1 MEDSET
7 EPAGARKHSAT
18 RRQRQSSGVLFDDS
32 HHPATTDT
40 ATTTGTAAA
49 AVHGQRR
56 RSTTIN
62 ATPTAVVRGTTAG
75 DVGERISLKVG
86 GVPLNITEKTNPSGL
101 ARFTAY

>member
-1 MEDSET
+1 VEDSET

-49 AVHGQRR
+49 VHGQRR

-75 DVGERISLKVG
+75 DVGESISLKVG

-101 ARFTAY
+101 THFTA